1 MWCSPGFIGRC
12 LKLMKRIY
20 KLKKVYDEIV
30 LGSWLSLDILEEQ
43 FFGTKKSDWLR
54 TSRSGVQIPPGS
66 FLLYMPISIKYVCET
81 GYEKKDRFKE
91 QAVVS

>member
-1 MWCSPGFIGRC
+1 MWCSPDFTGKYLRM
-12 LKLMKRIY
+12 MKKIY
-20 KLKKVYDEIV
+20 KLKKVYGEIV
-30 LGSWLSLDILEEQ
+30 LGSWLSLDISEEL